1 MLLHFCNI
9 TPPCVTC
16 RYYKT
21 DIKGASNGKLA
32 GKTLAI
38 KDTVAVAG
46 VPMMNGSSLMEGFV
60 PDYDAPVVTRI
71 LDAGYLFTQS
81 HQLWLETVLYIKT
94 MSDCTLLTGGCI
106 KGKSACENL
115 CDSGNS
121 FTCSTGP
128 VLNYHDKTRSAGG
141 SSSGSATLVRI

>member
-9 TPPCVTC
+9 TPLCVTC

-32 GKTLAI
+32 GKTVAI

-60 PDYDAPVVTRI
+60 PDFDASVVTRI

-81 HQLWLETVLYIKT
+81 HQLYI
-94 MSDCTLLTGGCI
+94 
-106 KGKSACENL
+106 
-115 CDSGNS
+115 
-121 FTCSTGP
+121 
-128 VLNYHDKTRSAGG
+128 
-141 SSSGSATLVRI
+141 LVRNNSIYKNNE